1 MKRNRS
7 VTAINVFAS
16 ICLQIAT
23 IISGFIIPRIILTTF
38 GSEANG
44 LISSL
49 TQFLNYMALFEGGLS
64 AVVLANLYKPLAER
78 DMEKASQ
85 VVATTR
91 RFYNKL
97 AIGFV
102 IYTLVLAVLYSI
114 FTKSSFSFGYIAL
127 MTLILA
133 INTFVRYAFSISL
146 RLLLQADKKVYIIS
160 FTQIVVVILNI
171 LAFVILKNVWPNLHF
186 MEFVSALVFL
196 LQPIIYYL
204 AVGKHLDIKKDAK
217 PDKALLKS
225 RWDGLGVSLATFVHN
240 NTDVVVL
247 TLFVGLKTVS
257 IYSVYV
263 FVTGHLKQLI
273 QSFSSGITPTMG
285 HLYAKKDEKG
295 LNKLFDF
302 YEYMTFVLTSFLFTV
317 GGLLITPFVLLYTSN
332 VTDANY
338 DQPVFGI
345 IILLAEAMFCL
356 KEPFVNLAY
365 VANKFKVVRKHAII
379 EAAINIILSVIL
391 VFPLGLIGIAIGTLT
406 AMTYRTMYHVIYAW
420 KDLIKRSPWKFFEK
434 MMVFGV
440 ASLICVVVCAWLLPL
455 NDLSVNNWL
464 VHAVIYAVIM
474 AALIIIISVM
484 FYRKELGKIK
494 GVVKKVMK
502 RGA

>member
-1 MKRNRS
+1 MRKNHS
-7 VTAINVFAS
+7 ITAINILAS
-16 ICLQIAT
+16 IGLQIAT
-23 IISGFIIPRIILTTF
+23 IVSGFIVPRIILTTF

-44 LISSL
+44 LVSSL
-49 TQFLNYMALFEGGLS
+49 TQFLNYMALLEGGLS
-64 AVVLANLYKPLAER
+64 AVVLANLYKPLAEK

-91 RFYNKL
+91 KFYNKL
-97 AIGFV
+97 AIGFL
-102 IYTLVLAVLYSI
+102 IYTLALAVLYPI
-114 FTKSSFSFGYIAL
+114 FTKSSFSFEYISL
-127 MTLILA
+127 MTLILS

-160 FTQIVVVILNI
+160 ITQILVVVLNI
-171 LAFVILKNVWPNLHF
+171 IVFVVLKHIWPNLHF

-204 AVGKHLDIKKDAK
+204 AVGKHLDINPDAK
-217 PDKALLKS
+217 PDKTLLKS

-247 TLFVGLKTVS
+247 TLFAGLKTVS

-295 LNKLFDF
+295 LNDLFDF
-302 YEYMTFVLTSFLFTV
+302 YEYMTFTLTSFLFTV
-317 GGLLITPFVLLYTSN
+317 GGLLITPFVLLYTSS

-338 DQPVFGI
+338 DQPIFGVL
-345 IILLAEAMFCL
+345 ILMAEAMFCL
-356 KEPFVNLAY
+356 KEPFVNLSY

-379 EAAINIILSVIL
+379 EAMINIVLSVIL
-391 VFPLGLIGIAIGTLT
+391 VFPLGLIGIAIGTLA
-406 AMTYRTMYHVIYAW
+406 AMTYRTMYHVIYTW
-420 KDLIKRSPWKFFEK
+420 KDLTHRTPKKFFQK
-434 MMVFGV
+434 LLIFGLTSGVCV
-440 ASLICVVVCAWLLPL
+440 AICIGFLPL
-455 NDLSVNNWL
+455 NELSVEKWL
-464 VHAVIYAVIM
+464 VHAVIYAAIM
-474 AALIIIISVM
+474 LGLLTIISAV
-484 FYRKELGKIK
+484 FYRKEM
-494 GVVKKVMK
+494 KKMK
-502 RGA
+502 MSLTRALRKNL

>member
-1 MKRNRS
+1 MRKNKS
-7 VTAINVFAS
+7 VTAINIFAS
-16 ICLQIAT
+16 IGLQIAT

-64 AVVLANLYKPLAER
+64 AVVLANLYKPLAEK

-102 IYTLVLAVLYSI
+102 IYTLALAVLYPI
-114 FTKSSFSFGYIAL
+114 FTKSSFSFGYISL

-171 LAFVILKNVWPNLHF
+171 LAFVILKNIWPNLHF

-204 AVGKHLDIKKDAK
+204 SVGKHLDIKKNAK

-247 TLFVGLKTVS
+247 TLFAGLKTVS

-295 LNKLFDF
+295 LNELIDF

-338 DQPVFGI
+338 NQPIFGI
-345 IILLAEAMFCL
+345 LILAAEAMFCL
-356 KEPFVNLAY
+356 KEPFVNLSY

-379 EAAINIILSVIL
+379 EAMINIILSVIL
-391 VFPLGLIGIAIGTLT
+391 VFPLGLVGIAIGTLV
-406 AMTYRTMYHVIYAW
+406 AMTYRTMYHVIYTW
-420 KDLIKRSPWKFFEK
+420 KDLVHRTPKKFFEK
-434 MMVFGV
+434 LLIFGLT
-440 ASLICVVVCAWLLPL
+440 SGICVAICVGFLPL
-455 NDLSVNNWL
+455 NELSVEKWL
-464 VHAVIYAVIM
+464 IHAIVYAAIM
-474 AALIIIISVM
+474 SILLIIISVL

-494 GVVKKVMK
+494 GVVKKATT
-502 RGA
+502 RGV

>member
-1 MKRNRS
+1 MRKNRS
-7 VTAINVFAS
+7 ITAINIFAS

-102 IYTLVLAVLYSI
+102 IYTLVLAVLYPI

-171 LAFVILKNVWPNLHF
+171 LAFVILKDVWPNLHF

-302 YEYMTFVLTSFLFTV
+302 YEYMTFVLTGFLFTV

-379 EAAINIILSVIL
+379 EAVINIVLSVIL
-391 VFPLGLIGIAIGTLT
+391 VFPLGLVGIAIGTLT

-420 KDLIKRSPWKFFEK
+420 KDLMKRSPRKFFEK
-434 MMVFGV
+434 MIVFGM
-440 ASLICVVVCAWLLPL
+440 ASLICVVVCTWFLPL

-464 VHAVIYAVIM
+464 IHAVFYAVIM
-474 AALIIIISVM
+474 AALIAIISIM
-484 FYRKELGKIK
+484 FYRDEIGKIK
-494 GVVKKVMK
+494 GAVKKAMK
-502 RGA
+502 RSA

>member
-1 MKRNRS
+1 MKKIRS
-7 VTAINVFAS
+7 ITVLNITFSVLLQAVTIV
-16 ICLQIAT
+16 
-23 IISGFIIPRIILTTF
+23 SGFIVPRIILTTF

-44 LISSL
+44 LVSSL
-49 TQFLNYMALFEGGLS
+49 TQFLNYMALLEGGLS
-64 AVVLANLYKPLAER
+64 AVVLANLYKPLAEK

-91 RFYNKL
+91 KFYNKL
-97 AIGFV
+97 AIGFL
-102 IYTLVLAVLYSI
+102 IYTLALAVLYPI
-114 FTKSSFSFGYIAL
+114 FTKSSFSFEYISL
-127 MTLILA
+127 MTLILS

-160 FTQIVVVILNI
+160 LTQILVVVLNI
-171 LAFVILKNVWPNLHF
+171 IAFVVLKHIWPNLHF

-217 PDKALLKS
+217 PDKTLLKS

-247 TLFVGLKTVS
+247 TLFAGLKTVS

-263 FVTGHLKQLI
+263 FVTGHLKRLI
-273 QSFSSGITPTMG
+273 QSFSEGIVPTMG

-295 LNKLFDF
+295 LNDLFDF
-302 YEYMTFVLTSFLFTV
+302 YEYMIFILTSFLFTV

-338 DQPVFGI
+338 DQPIFGVL
-345 IILLAEAMFCL
+345 ILMAEAMFCL
-356 KEPFVNLAY
+356 KEPFVNLSY

-379 EAAINIILSVIL
+379 EATINIVLSVIL
-391 VFPLGLIGIAIGTLT
+391 VFPLGLIGIAIGTLA

-420 KDLIKRSPWKFFEK
+420 KDLTQRSPKRFFQK
-434 MMVFGV
+434 LLVFGLTSGACV
-440 ASLICVVVCAWLLPL
+440 AICTGFLPL
-455 NDLSVNNWL
+455 NELSVEKWL
-464 VHAVIYAVIM
+464 VHAVIYAAIM
-474 AALIIIISVM
+474 LGLLVIISAV
-484 FYRKELGKIK
+484 FYRKEIGKIK

>member
-1 MKRNRS
+1 M
-7 VTAINVFAS
+7 NVFAS

-78 DMEKASQ
+78 DMEKVSQ
-85 VVATTR
+85 VVMTTR

-97 AIGFV
+97 AGFF
-102 IYTLVLAVLYSI
+102 ILYALALAVLYPI
-114 FTKSSFSFGYIAL
+114 FTKSSFSFEYIAT

-146 RLLLQADKKVYIIS
+146 RLLLQADKKVYIVS
-160 FTQIVVVILNI
+160 FTQIVVVVLNI
-171 LAFVILKNVWPNLHF
+171 LAFVIMKNVWPNLHF
-186 MEFVSALVFL
+186 MELISALVFL
-196 LQPIIYYL
+196 LQPVIYYL
-204 AVGKHLDIKKDAK
+204 AVGKHLDIKKEVK

-247 TLFVGLKTVS
+247 TLFAGLKTVS

-285 HLYAKKDEKG
+285 HLYAKKNEKE
-295 LNKLFDF
+295 LNRLFDF

-332 VTDANY
+332 VNDANY
-338 DQPVFGI
+338 NQPVFGI
-345 IILLAEAMFCL
+345 LILLAEAMFCL

-391 VFPLGLIGIAIGTLT
+391 VFPLGLVGIAIGTLA
-406 AMTYRTMYHVIYAW
+406 AMTYRTMYHVVYAW
-420 KDLIKRSPWKFFEK
+420 KDLIGRPMGKFFK
-434 MMVFGV
+434 KLLIFGLMSLGCV
-440 ASLICVVVCAWLLPL
+440 ALCAWLYPL
-455 NDLSVNNWL
+455 NDLSVGNWL
-464 VHAVIYAVIM
+464 VHAVVYA
-474 AALIIIISVM
+474 AAMIILIIMVSLF
-484 FYRKELGKIK
+484 FYRREMGEIK
-494 GVVKKVMK
+494 RAVKKVIK
-502 RGA
+502 RSEA